1 MDFTSAAELLA
12 IDGHT
17 HAHLDCTSA
26 AELLAAGGRT
36 NTYVNFTS
44 PAIVLF
50 AVLFQ
55 IVITLAAYAIAA
67 Q

>member
-1 MDFTSAAELLA
+1 MDFTSAADLLA

-36 NTYVNFTS
+36 HTYVNFTRRRPLS
-44 PAIVLF
+44 F
-50 AVLFQ
+50 APCCS
-55 IVITLAAYAIAA
+55 YAIAA